1 MPSEILATIKEVG
14 KIAKDV
20 VEKTGEMGLEKGKQI
35 VEKIKDFSESSLS
48 ELVDKSIENIKSA
61 GDGVMT
67 KLDDIKNLTPEQLK
81 EKMNQFLEQG
91 NGNLKDSVKETETDE
106 NVKEGLTDEEKT
118 KIKEE
123 TGWSD
128 EIVDAM
134 GSWKE
139 YEIYKNAN
147 LIEAEIDGKKCLI
160 RNNINWNQKDEMGR
174 TNKERAEQGL
184 SPINKDGKVIEL
196 HHIGQHSN
204 SPLAEL
210 TQEEHRGK
218 GNDGILHDKTKES
231 EINRQAFAEERSDHW
246 SARAQESEEML

>member
-20 VEKTGEMGLEKGKQI
+20 VEKTGEIGLEKGKQI

-91 NGNLKDSVKETETDE
+91 NHSVKETETDE

-128 EIVDAM
+128 EIVDAI

-147 LIEAEIDGKKCLI
+147 LVEAEIDGKKCLI
-160 RNNINWNQKDEMGR
+160 RNDINWNQKDEMGR

-231 EINRQAFAEERSDHW
+231 EINRQAFAEERSNYW

>member
-20 VEKTGEMGLEKGKQI
+20 VEKTSEMGLEKGKQI

-48 ELVDKSIENIKSA
+48 EIMGKSIENIKNA

-81 EKMNQFLEQG
+81 EKMNQSLEQG
-91 NGNLKDSVKETETDE
+91 KDNLKETEIDE
-106 NVKEGLTDEEKT
+106 NVKEGLTDEEKA

-128 EIVDAM
+128 EIVDAI

-147 LIEAEIDGKKCLI
+147 LVEDEIDGKKCLI
-160 RNNINWNQKDEMGR
+160 RNDINWNQKDEMGR

>member
-67 KLDDIKNLTPEQLK
+67 KLDDIKNLAPEQLK

-128 EIVDAM
+128 EIVDAI

-147 LIEAEIDGKKCLI
+147 LVEAEIDGKKCLI
-160 RNNINWNQKDEMGR
+160 RNDINWNQKDEMGR

-231 EINRQAFAEERSDHW
+231 EINRQAFAEERSNHW

>member
-14 KIAKDV
+14 KIAKDI

-48 ELVDKSIENIKSA
+48 EIMDKSIENIKNA

-81 EKMNQFLEQG
+81 EKMNQSLEQG
-91 NGNLKDSVKETETDE
+91 KDNLKETEIDE
-106 NVKEGLTDEEKT
+106 NVKEGLTDEEKA

-128 EIVDAM
+128 EIVDAI

-147 LIEAEIDGKKCLI
+147 LVEDEIDGKKCLI
-160 RNNINWNQKDEMGR
+160 RNDINWNQKDEMGR

>member
-14 KIAKDV
+14 KITKDV
-20 VEKTGEMGLEKGKQI
+20 VEKTSEVGLERGKQI
-35 VEKIKDFSESSLS
+35 IKKIKDFSESNIT
-48 ELVDKSIENIKSA
+48 ESIENIKNP
-61 GDGVMT
+61 GDGVMQ

-81 EKMNQFLEQG
+81 EKMNQILEQG
-91 NGNLKDSVKETETDE
+91 KDNLKDSVKETEIDE

-123 TGWSD
+123 TRWYD
-128 EIVDAM
+128 EIIDAI

-139 YEIYKNAN
+139 YEIYKNAS
-147 LIEAEIDGKKCLI
+147 LVEAEIDGKKCLI
-160 RNNINWNQKDEMGR
+160 RNDIDWNQKDEMGR

-184 SPINKDGKVIEL
+184 SPINKDRKVIEL

-218 GNDGILHDKTKES
+218 GNDTILHDKTKET
-231 EINRQAFAEERSDHW
+231 EINRQEFARERSNHW
-246 SARAQESEEML
+246 VARAQEREGLA

>member
-81 EKMNQFLEQG
+81 EKMNQFLEQD

-128 EIVDAM
+128 EIVDAI

-160 RNNINWNQKDEMGR
+160 RNDINWNQKDEMGR

-196 HHIGQHSN
+196 HHIGEHSN
-204 SPLAEL
+204 SPLTEL

-231 EINRQAFAEERSDHW
+231 EINRQAFAEERSNHW

>member
-91 NGNLKDSVKETETDE
+91 NGNLKDSVKETEIDE

-128 EIVDAM
+128 EIVDAI

-147 LIEAEIDGKKCLI
+147 LVEAEIDGKKCLI
-160 RNNINWNQKDEMGR
+160 RNDIDWNQKDEMGR

-184 SPINKDGKVIEL
+184 SPINKDEKVIEL

-231 EINRQAFAEERSDHW
+231 EINRQAFAEERSNHW

>member
-14 KIAKDV
+14 KIVKDV

-48 ELVDKSIENIKSA
+48 EIVDKSTENIKNA
-61 GDGVMT
+61 GDGVIT

-81 EKMNQFLEQG
+81 EKMNHLLEQG
-91 NGNLKDSVKETETDE
+91 KDNLKETDTDE
-106 NVKEGLTDEEKT
+106 NVKEGLTDEEKA

-147 LIEAEIDGKKCLI
+147 LVEAEIDGKKCLI
-160 RNNINWNQKDEMGR
+160 RNDIDWNQKDEMGR

>member
-48 ELVDKSIENIKSA
+48 EIMHKSIENIKNA

-91 NGNLKDSVKETETDE
+91 NGNLKDGVKETETDE

-128 EIVDAM
+128 EIVDAI

-147 LIEAEIDGKKCLI
+147 LVEAEIDGKKCLI
-160 RNNINWNQKDEMGR
+160 RNDIDWNQKDEMGR

>member
-128 EIVDAM
+128 EVDAI

-160 RNNINWNQKDEMGR
+160 RNDINWNQKDEMGR

-231 EINRQAFAEERSDHW
+231 EINRQAFAEERSNHW

>member
-128 EIVDAM
+128 EIVDAI

-231 EINRQAFAEERSDHW
+231 EINRQAFAEERSNHW

>member
-20 VEKTGEMGLEKGKQI
+20 VEKTGEIGLEKGKQI

-91 NGNLKDSVKETETDE
+91 NHSVKETETDE

-128 EIVDAM
+128 EIVDAI

-147 LIEAEIDGKKCLI
+147 LVEAEIDGKKCLI
-160 RNNINWNQKDEMGR
+160 RNDINWNQKDEMGR

-231 EINRQAFAEERSDHW
+231 EINRQAFAEERSNYW
-246 SARAQESEEML
+246 SARAQESEEKL

>member
-128 EIVDAM
+128 EIVDAI

-147 LIEAEIDGKKCLI
+147 LIEAEIDGKICLI
-160 RNNINWNQKDEMGR
+160 RNDINWNQKDEMGR

-231 EINRQAFAEERSDHW
+231 EINRQAFAEERSNHW

>member
-91 NGNLKDSVKETETDE
+91 NHNLKDSVKETETDE

-128 EIVDAM
+128 EIVDAI

-147 LIEAEIDGKKCLI
+147 LVEAEIDGKKCLI
-160 RNNINWNQKDEMGR
+160 RNDINWNQKDEMGR

-231 EINRQAFAEERSDHW
+231 EINRQTFAEERSNHW

>member
-20 VEKTGEMGLEKGKQI
+20 VEKTGEMGLEKGNQI

-128 EIVDAM
+128 EIVDAI

-160 RNNINWNQKDEMGR
+160 RNDINWNQKDEMGR

-231 EINRQAFAEERSDHW
+231 EINRQAFAEERSNHW

>member
-20 VEKTGEMGLEKGKQI
+20 VEKTGEIGLEKGKQI

-128 EIVDAM
+128 EIVDAI

-139 YEIYKNAN
+139 YEIYKSAN
-147 LIEAEIDGKKCLI
+147 LVEAEIDGKKCLI
-160 RNNINWNQKDEMGR
+160 RNDIDWNQKDEMGR

-184 SPINKDGKVIEL
+184 SPINKDGKIIEL

-231 EINRQAFAEERSDHW
+231 EINRQAFAEERSNHW

>member
-61 GDGVMT
+61 GDGVMI

-81 EKMNQFLEQG
+81 EKMNQFLEQD

-128 EIVDAM
+128 EIVDAI

-160 RNNINWNQKDEMGR
+160 RNDINWNQKDEMGR

-231 EINRQAFAEERSDHW
+231 EINRQAFAEERSNHW

>member
-1 MPSEILATIKEVG
+1 
-14 KIAKDV
+14 
-20 VEKTGEMGLEKGKQI
+20 
-35 VEKIKDFSESSLS
+35 
-48 ELVDKSIENIKSA
+48 
-61 GDGVMT
+61 MT

-91 NGNLKDSVKETETDE
+91 NHSVKETETDE

-128 EIVDAM
+128 EIVDAI

-147 LIEAEIDGKKCLI
+147 LVEAEIDGKKCLI
-160 RNNINWNQKDEMGR
+160 RNDINWNQIVEMGR

-231 EINRQAFAEERSDHW
+231 EINRQAFAEERINYW
-246 SARAQESEEML
+246 SAREQESEEKL

>member
-91 NGNLKDSVKETETDE
+91 NRNLKDSVKETETDE
-106 NVKEGLTDEEKT
+106 NVKEGLTDEEKI

-128 EIVDAM
+128 EIVDAI

-147 LIEAEIDGKKCLI
+147 LVEAEIDGKKCLI
-160 RNNINWNQKDEMGR
+160 RNDINWNQKDEMGR

-231 EINRQAFAEERSDHW
+231 EINRQAFAEERSNHW
-246 SARAQESEEML
+246 SARAQESEEKL